1 MIDTM
6 EKLIID
12 SITRENNQLE
22 FKKAKWG
29 LPNSFFETYSSFSN
43 TKGGLIYLGLDELK
57 NGVIITSM
65 LTNDE
70 IEKIKI
76 DLELYIQNMCP

>member
-22 FKKAKWG
+22 FKKAKGG
-29 LPNSFFETYSSFSN
+29 LPNSFFQTYSSFSN
-43 TKGGLIYLGLDELK
+43 AKGGLIYLGLDELK
-57 NGVIITSM
+57 NGLIITSM